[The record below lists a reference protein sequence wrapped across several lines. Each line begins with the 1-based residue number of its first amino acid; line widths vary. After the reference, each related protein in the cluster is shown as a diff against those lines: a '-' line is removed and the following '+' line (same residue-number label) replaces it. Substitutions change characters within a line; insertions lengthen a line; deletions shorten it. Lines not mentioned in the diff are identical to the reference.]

1 MRILLTGTSGQLG
14 HALLSHLPGLPAK
27 AIVHAPQRAELDL
40 SNAKQLRQCI
50 TDFKPDL
57 IINPAAY
64 TAVDLAESE
73 ADKAHAINA
82 IAPAIMAEEAHKLG
96 AGIIHYSTDY
106 VYAGDKVDTEG
117 NWQAYVETDATAPLN
132 VYGKTKLAG
141 EQAIIASGCQHLILR
156 TSWVYSTQGKN
167 FFLTMLKLA
176 RERDQLRVVN
186 DQWGTPNSADW
197 LAAATCEIMAQL
209 QQAQDAAAWWQ
220 QFGGVYHLSASGKTN
235 WFAFASAIIELAD
248 QQNKL
253 GKSAPQISGIPASE
267 YPVPARRPHNS
278 LLSTEKMQAAFG
290 LSIPVW
296 RTTLD
301 ACMQGVQL
309 SASEPLHSTTQ
320 AQGQAK

>member
-14 HALLSHLPGLPAK
+14 HALLPPLSRLPAT
-27 AIVHAPQRAELDL
+27 AIIHAPQRAELDL
-40 SNAKQLRQCI
+40 SNAAQLRLCI
-50 TDFKPDL
+50 NDFKPDL

-73 ADKAHAINA
+73 AEKAHAINA
-82 IAPAIMAEEAHKLG
+82 TAPAIMAEEARKLG
-96 AGIIHYSTDY
+96 AGLIHYSTDY
-106 VYAGDKVDTEG
+106 VFAGDKADAAG
-117 NWQAYVETDATAPLN
+117 NWQAYVEADATSPLN

-156 TSWVYSTQGKN
+156 TSWVYSNFGKN

-197 LAAATCEIMAQL
+197 LAATTCEILAQL
-209 QQAQDAAAWWQ
+209 QQSKDAVNWWQ
-220 QFGGVYHLSASGKTN
+220 QFGGVYHLSAAGATN

-253 GKSAPQISGIPASE
+253 GKPAPQISGIPASE

-278 LLSTEKMQAAFG
+278 LLNTEKLQAVFG
-290 LSIPVW
+290 LSIPDW
-296 RTTLD
+296 RIPL
-301 ACMQGVQL
+301 AGCMQSVQAPV
-309 SASEPLHSTTQ
+309 SASPHTTTQ
-320 AQGQAK
+320 AQGQTT

>member
-14 HALLSHLPGLPAK
+14 HALLSRLPAT

-40 SNAKQLRQCI
+40 GNTTQLRQCI

-73 ADKAHAINA
+73 AEKAHAINA
-82 IAPAIMAEEAHKLG
+82 TAPAIMAEEARKLG
-96 AGIIHYSTDY
+96 AGLIHYSTDY
-106 VYAGDKVDTEG
+106 VFAGDKADAGG
-117 NWQAYVETDATAPLN
+117 NWQAYVETDATGPLN

-156 TSWVYSTQGKN
+156 TSWVYSNFGKN

-197 LAAATCEIMAQL
+197 LATTTCEILAQL
-209 QQAQDAAAWWQ
+209 QQSKDAVNRWREL
-220 QFGGVYHLSASGKTN
+220 GGVYHLSAAGATN
-235 WFAFASAIIELAD
+235 WFAFATAIIELAD

-253 GKSAPQISGIPASE
+253 GKPAPQISGIPASE

-278 LLSTEKMQAAFG
+278 LLSTEKLQAAFG
-290 LSIPVW
+290 LSIADW
-296 RTTLD
+296 RIPLD
-301 ACMQGVQL
+301 ACMQSVQAPA
-309 SASEPLHSTTQ
+309 SASPHSTTQ
-320 AQGQAK
+320 AQGQAT

>member
-14 HALLSHLPGLPAK
+14 HALLSHLPRLPATT
-27 AIVHAPQRAELDL
+27 IVLAPQRAELDL
-40 SNAKQLRQCI
+40 SNATQLRQCI

-73 ADKAHAINA
+73 AEKANAINA
-82 IAPAIMAEEAHKLG
+82 IAPAIMAEEARKLG
-96 AGIIHYSTDY
+96 AGLIHYSTDY
-106 VYAGDKVDTEG
+106 VFSGDKSDAEG
-117 NWQAYVETDATAPLN
+117 NWQAYTEADATGPLN

-141 EQAIIASGCQHLILR
+141 EQAIVASGCQHLILR
-156 TSWVYSTQGKN
+156 TSWVYSNFGKN

-197 LAAATCEIMAQL
+197 LAAATCEILAQL

-220 QFGGVYHLSASGKTN
+220 QFGGVYHFSASGKTN

-253 GKSAPQISGIPASE
+253 GKAAPQISGIPASE

-278 LLSTEKMQAAFG
+278 LLSTEKLQAAFG
-290 LSIPVW
+290 LSIPDW
-296 RTTLD
+296 RITLD

-309 SASEPLHSTTQ
+309 SVSEPLHLTTQ

>member
-14 HALLSHLPGLPAK
+14 HALLPHLPAT

-40 SNAKQLRQCI
+40 SNAAQLRLCI

-73 ADKAHAINA
+73 AAQAHAINA

-106 VYAGDKVDTEG
+106 VYAGDKADAEA
-117 NWQAYVETDATAPLN
+117 NWQAYVETDVTAPLN

-156 TSWVYSTQGKN
+156 TSWVYSNFGKN

-197 LAAATCEIMAQL
+197 LAGATCEILVQL
-209 QQAQDAAAWWQ
+209 QQTQDQSSWWQ
-220 QFGGVYHLSASGKTN
+220 EFGGVYHLSAAGKTN
-235 WFAFASAIIELAD
+235 WSAFASRIIALAD
-248 QQNKL
+248 EEGLL
-253 GKSAPQISGIPASE
+253 GKPAPAITGIPGSE
-267 YPVPARRPHNS
+267 YPTAAARPHNS
-278 LLSTEKMQAAFG
+278 LMNTRKISDKFKLA
-290 LSIPVW
+290 IPDW
-296 RTTLD
+296 EDCLRT
-301 ACMQGVQL
+301 C
-309 SASEPLHSTTQ
+309 LHSMVTQ
-320 AQGQAK
+320 HYKA